1 MLATMWGMQGGH
13 SVAGAGDA
21 SYTNASS
28 GFTNT
33 NTTNPTFTVTSLDA
47 AADYWVVLWYSGA
60 SGSGNLF
67 SAFTITLDGVS
78 PSDVIANSG
87 SDSLHTAVLI
97 FAANGSTSG
106 TLSVG
111 GSSTLNRSAYFAYN
125 VFDLESA
132 TATDEAG
139 DYNGGDPLTASI
151 DIEPGGICFAIGSHV
166 SSSSF
171 TWTGLTERAA
181 LSFEHYATAADDA
194 FTAGDTGR
202 TIELDVASTNNSLSR
217 MSVAAFR

>member
-1 MLATMWGMQGGH
+1 MLWHKAIGAGG
-13 SVAGAGDA
+13 VAGGPA

-78 PSDVIANSG
+78 PSDVIADSG
-87 SDSLHTAVLI
+87 SDAIHTAVLI

-111 GSSTLNRSAYFAYN
+111 GSSTLNRSGYFAYN

-171 TWTGLTERAA
+171 TWTGLTERAT
-181 LSFEHYATAADDA
+181 LSFEHNATAADDA
-194 FTAGDTGR
+194 FLAGDTAR
-202 TIELDVASTNNSLSR
+202 TIELDVAASNSEFSR